1 MTKASSAVAVGL
13 LAVIIAAARPVPA
26 WAQDAR
32 GGDVGFLADE
42 DGGELPRE
50 LSLQE
55 SQEER
60 LKRIE
65 EQLKRQQ
72 DKIDEQQKKI
82 DQLEK
87 QKAGRKGFQLHATF
101 TEGFHLMD
109 DEGNFDMH
117 LGGRVLLHLRDVMG
131 LPHSFAAPP
140 AGRTQPDTFYV
151 NSFYLISE
159 GTIFKEFGY
168 RVTGEI
174 GTNQAGPIARPET
187 NYVEWKRFKEFS
199 IRAGNL
205 KVPISPDTIGSPLF
219 LDEIERS
226 VLAFFVPNFE
236 LAVMSYGSLWDS
248 ILTWQAAVS
257 NGRSFTAGQGRGR
270 NDDDGTKEWIGRVT
284 FAPFVQDKESAL
296 RLLRV
301 GIAGTTGRATN
312 VPMQANF
319 APTSTELAVTWLTP
333 NTANFLD
340 GRRMRAA
347 LDLSWSYGPVSFR
360 AEGLY
365 RTDKVTR
372 PTAGVDE
379 RLLIKAWYAQAGVV
393 LTGEDK
399 LLDARLKPR
408 RPLGD
413 GGFGAVELVGRVA
426 LGSLERDTLEAL
438 ATDLVANTN
447 RMGSATF
454 GMNWWPVQ
462 NIRISLD
469 GIREQYYGGITFPP
483 DGRRESHLY
492 GILARF
498 QVDF

>member
-1 MTKASSAVAVGL
+1 MTKGRSAGAIAL
-13 LAVIIAAARPVPA
+13 LAAAFAAALSAPA
-26 WAQDAR
+26 WAH
-32 GGDVGFLADE
+32 GD
-42 DGGELPRE
+42 DGPEALPRE

-55 SQEER
+55 TQEER

-65 EQLKRQQ
+65 DQLKRQQ
-72 DKIDEQQKKI
+72 DKIDEQQRKI

-87 QKAGRKGFQLHATF
+87 QKGDRKGFQLYATF

-109 DEGNFDMH
+109 DEGNFDLH
-117 LGGRVLLHLRDVMG
+117 IGGRVLLHLRDVMG

-140 AGRTQPDTFYV
+140 AGRTQPDTLYV

-159 GTIFKEFGY
+159 GTIFREWGY

-187 NYVEWKRFKEFS
+187 NYVEWKRFQEFS
-199 IRAGNL
+199 VRAGNL
-205 KVPISPDTIGSPLF
+205 KVPISPDTIASPLF

-236 LAVMSYGSLWDS
+236 LAIMSYGSLWDS
-248 ILTWQAAVS
+248 VVTWQAAVS
-257 NGRSFTAGQGRGR
+257 NGRSFTAAQGRGR
-270 NDDDGTKEWIGRVT
+270 NDDDGTKEWIGRIT
-284 FAPFVQDKESAL
+284 FAPFVQDKESVL

-301 GIAGTTGRATN
+301 GIAGTTGRATD

-333 NTANFLD
+333 NTGNFLD

-347 LDLSWSYGPVSFR
+347 LDFSWAYGPVSLR

-372 PTAGVDE
+372 PAAGVDE
-379 RLLIKAWYAQAGVV
+379 RLLTKAWYVQAGCV

-399 LLDARLKPR
+399 LLDARIKPLH
-408 RPLGD
+408 PVG
-413 GGFGAVELVGRVA
+413 GSGFGAVELVARIA
-426 LGSLERDTLEAL
+426 LGSLERGTLEAL
-438 ATDLVANTN
+438 ATDFTANTN
-447 RMGSATF
+447 RMGSVTI

-462 NIRISLD
+462 NIRVSID

-483 DGRRESHLY
+483 ENSRESHLY

>member
-1 MTKASSAVAVGL
+1 MH
-13 LAVIIAAARPVPA
+13 AAL
-26 WAQDAR
+26 
-32 GGDVGFLADE
+32 GFLAAVFVAALPAEAWGQEIHEGDQTLPAAGDPL
-42 DGGELPRE
+42 DGLPRG

-60 LKRIE
+60 LRKVE

-87 QKAGRKGFQLHATF
+87 EKLAQKGVTLKATF

-109 DEGNFDMH
+109 DEGNFDLH
-117 LGGRVLLHLRDVMG
+117 VGGRVILHLRDVMG

-140 AGRTQPDTFYV
+140 AGRTQPDTLYV
-151 NSFYLISE
+151 NSFYLINE
-159 GTIFKEFGY
+159 GTIFKEWGY

-174 GTNQAGPIARPET
+174 STNTAGPIARPET
-187 NYVEWKRFKEFS
+187 TYVEWKRYEEFS
-199 IRAGNL
+199 FRAGNI
-205 KVPISPDTIGSPLF
+205 KVPISPDTIASPLF

-236 LAVMSYGSLWDS
+236 LAMMAYGSLWDS
-248 ILTWQAAVS
+248 VVTWQAAVS
-257 NGRSFTAGQGRGR
+257 NGRSFTAGQGRAR
-270 NDDDGTKEWIGRVT
+270 NDDDGIKEWIGRVT
-284 FAPFVQDKESAL
+284 LAPFVQDKGNVL

-301 GIAGTTGRATN
+301 GVAGTDGSATK

-333 NTANFLD
+333 NTNNFLD
-340 GRRMRAA
+340 GRRVRGA
-347 LDLSWSYGPVSFR
+347 LELSWSYGPASFR
-360 AEGLY
+360 AEALY
-365 RTDKVTR
+365 RSDEVKR
-372 PTAGVDE
+372 PAAGVDE
-379 RLLIKAWYAQAGVV
+379 RLLTKTWYAQAGYVI
-393 LTGEDK
+393 TGEDK
-399 LLDARLKPR
+399 LLDARIKPLH
-408 RPLGD
+408 PFDLGA
-413 GGFGAVELVGRVA
+413 GYFGAIELVARVA

-438 ATDLVANTN
+438 ATDLSANTN
-447 RMGSATF
+447 RMASVTL

-462 NIRISLD
+462 NIRFSIN

-483 DGRRESHLY
+483 NNARESHLY

>member
-1 MTKASSAVAVGL
+1 MGVPVLGIIVAILQAVG
-13 LAVIIAAARPVPA
+13 
-26 WAQDAR
+26 
-32 GGDVGFLADE
+32 GDPRE
-42 DGGELPRE
+42 ELPRE

-65 EQLKRQQ
+65 DQLKRQQ

-82 DQLEK
+82 DELEK
-87 QKAGRKGFQLHATF
+87 SKSAKKGVTLKATF
-101 TEGFHLMD
+101 TDGFHLMD

-117 LGGRVLLHLRDVMG
+117 VGGRLILHLRDVMG

-140 AGRTQPDTFYV
+140 NGRTQPDTLYV
-151 NSFYLISE
+151 NSFYLINE
-159 GTIFKEFGY
+159 GTIFKDWGY

-174 GTNQAGPIARPET
+174 STNQAGPIARPET
-187 NYVEWKRFKEFS
+187 NYVEWKRYQEFS
-199 IRAGNL
+199 FRAGNI
-205 KVPISPDTIGSPLF
+205 KVPISIDTIASPLF

-236 LAVMSYGSLWDS
+236 LAMMAYGSLWDS
-248 ILTWQAAVS
+248 VVTYQAALS
-257 NGRSFTAGQGRGR
+257 NGRSLTAGQGRGR
-270 NDDDGTKEWIGRVT
+270 NDDDGAKEVIGRMT
-284 FAPFVQDKESAL
+284 FAPFVQDKDNVL
-296 RLLRV
+296 RLLRLGV
-301 GIAGTTGRATN
+301 AGTIGSATK

-333 NTANFLD
+333 NTGNFLD
-340 GRRMRAA
+340 GRRTRGA
-347 LDLSWSYGPVSFR
+347 LELSWSYGPASFR

-365 RTDKVTR
+365 RSDEVKR
-372 PTAGVDE
+372 PPGVDE
-379 RLLIKAWYAQAGVV
+379 RLVTKAWYAQAGYV

-399 LLDARLKPR
+399 ILDARI
-408 RPLGD
+408 RPYHPFDLGA
-413 GGFGAVELVGRVA
+413 GYFGAVELVSRVA
-426 LGSLERDTLEAL
+426 YGALERDTLEAL
-438 ATDLVANTN
+438 ATDFSANTN
-447 RMGSATF
+447 RMASVTV

-462 NIRISLD
+462 NIRFSID

-483 DGRRESHLY
+483 TGVRESHLY